1 MRGTQQPFAQTVA
14 AGHEAGSMASCPQRT
29 VPIGQEG
36 GGGETPASGLGFV
49 PAGPPAQKM
58 HENPPNMYKQGA
70 QPPGGA
76 PPGEPRGHE
85 RGQAAHGQPGGPPQG
100 GGAPAAGGPPQ
111 RGGGPPAAERSQE
124 QPQHGKKKGEKES
137 PPPGPQ

>member
-1 MRGTQQPFAQTVA
+1 MPPGVGEAAPPSERGKPHGRPAAQP
-14 AGHEAGSMASCPQRT
+14 GSTMPSD
-29 VPIGQEG
+29 VSG
-36 GGGETPASGLGFV
+36 G
-49 PAGPPAQKM
+49 GPPAQKM
-58 HENPPNMYKQGA
+58 HENPPNMYKQGV